1 MVDPLSGEQFELS
14 AGDYRATIASVGA
27 SLRELTW
34 QGRHL
39 VVPFD
44 AHEIRPDYRGAVLA
58 PWPNRVVD
66 GKYQFDGLEHQLA
79 LTEPE
84 RGHALHGLVVWQDF
98 TGAHVYAEKCT
109 ASQEMVIES
118 TLRGIYAGLGSRL
131 ARVSDID
138 NNQAGLTRIGQ
149 GLFDGV
155 ADRDLMTEPGDNLG
169 QAQ

>member
-1 MVDPLSGEQFELS
+1 MS
-14 AGDYRATIASVGA
+14 A
-27 SLRELTW
+27 
-34 QGRHL
+34 
-39 VVPFD
+39 
-44 AHEIRPDYRGAVLA
+44 
-58 PWPNRVVD
+58 VVD
-66 GKYQFDGLEHQLA
+66 DDSEQILFRMHGATLHPVSAEHLG
-79 LTEPE
+79 PP
-84 RGHALHGLVVWQDF
+84 RHGGHRY
-98 TGAHVYAEKCT
+98 GAHVYAEKCT